1 MELRRLLEQKK
12 TLILKEW
19 ISAIFE
25 TYTDDTGEFFRDE
38 LDMFANPVGHTLR
51 ASTQNIL
58 EGLIAGNDAGTL
70 ASYAEE
76 IIRVRAVQDLFIEKL
91 KTVITSHLKPEIH
104 KYQLSDG
111 WDVLLAVIDD
121 LSLLAYEKHRVITG
135 QIQSIRLGEIE
146 KRERFLT
153 KVTESRIR

>member
-1 MELRRLLEQKK
+1 
-12 TLILKEW
+12 
-19 ISAIFE
+19 
-25 TYTDDTGEFFRDE
+25 
-38 LDMFANPVGHTLR
+38 MFANPVGHTLR

-76 IIRVRAVQDLFIEKL
+76 IIRVRAVQDFSPGQATLFIEKL